1 MRRTTKALS
10 GGGEG
15 TSQLGQ
21 LEPGV
26 TLQDR
31 YLVLALHGS
40 GGMSSVYRA
49 RDLHFPNVTKV
60 VAVKEMINLATD
72 PTMHEMVVKNF
83 EREADLLAT
92 LSHPAIPRI
101 YDYFTQENN
110 SYLVMEFIEG
120 KDLEAVLRE
129 LGPEEFLPE
138 DQVVNWAVE
147 LCDVL
152 QYLHNH
158 KPQPVIFRDVKPS
171 NIMVDNHGTIRLI
184 DFGIARVFQPG
195 QKGTMI
201 GTDGYAPPEQYRGE
215 ASPRGDLYALGA
227 TLHHLL
233 TRRDPRAEPPFSF
246 SERAIRDINPRVS
259 AELEGTINASLAYNP
274 EDRFPSAKDMKTALL
289 TVAKDT
295 GILVSPKAVAA
306 ARPRSEVQEVWSFEC
321 EDEIRGAPIIVG
333 GVLYVGCYDNNLYA
347 LDAKTGQFVWKFATE
362 GGIPTR
368 PAADVELVYVASEDT
383 RLYAVTAERG
393 SLAWTYYAAGPIR
406 SNPVIH
412 EGHIFVGSDDARL
425 HVINMYNG
433 NKSWTFEAAAPIRST
448 PLVTDDRVY
457 FGCESGDFYCLDFKG
472 EMKWRF
478 SKAKRAITSS
488 AILVEG
494 MLLFGSRDWS
504 LYSVE
509 AEAGWQIWKFRM
521 GGATISTPA
530 EKEGRI
536 YTAGGD
542 GRVYAVDFRS
552 GREIWHFQTEH
563 QVTASPI
570 VFEDSV
576 YCGSVD
582 GSMYCLDMRS
592 GRKRWQF
599 QTGGPISGTAAVSEN
614 RLYFG
619 SHDHRVYALLT

>member
-1 MRRTTKALS
+1 MKRTTKALS
-10 GGGEG
+10 GGPGE
-15 TSQLGQ
+15 TTQLGQ

-72 PTMHEMVVKNF
+72 PTMHEMVVRNF

-129 LGPEEFLPE
+129 TDEFLPE

-152 QYLHNH
+152 QYLHLH

-171 NIMVDNHGTIRLI
+171 NIMVDNHATIRLI

-215 ASPRGDLYALGA
+215 ASPAGDLYALGA

-246 SERAIRDINPRVS
+246 SERPIREINPRVS
-259 AELEGTINASLAYNP
+259 AELEGTVNASLAYNP
-274 EDRFPSAKDMKTALL
+274 QDRFPSADAMKTALM

-306 ARPRSEVQEVWSFEC
+306 ARPRSEVQEVLSFEC
-321 EDEIRGAPIIVG
+321 EDEIRGTPIIVNE
-333 GVLYVGCYDNNLYA
+333 VLYIGCYDNNLYA
-347 LDAKTGQFVWKFATE
+347 LDARTGEFNWKFATE
-362 GGIPTR
+362 GGIPSR
-368 PAADVELVYVASEDT
+368 PAADGELVYVGSEDT

-393 SLAWTYYAAGPIR
+393 ALAWTYYAGGPIR
-406 SNPVIH
+406 SNPVNY

-433 NKSWTFEAAAPIRST
+433 QKSWTSEAAGPIRST
-448 PLVTDDRVY
+448 PLVQDERVY
-457 FGCESGDFYCLDFKG
+457 FGCESSDFYCLDFKG

-494 MLLFGSRDWS
+494 MLVFGSKDWS
-504 LYSVE
+504 LYAVE
-509 AEAGWQIWKFRM
+509 AEAGWQVWKFRM

-530 EKEGRI
+530 YSEGRI

-552 GREIWHFQTEH
+552 GREIWNFQTEH
-563 QVTASPI
+563 QVTGSPI

-599 QTGGPISGTAAVSEN
+599 QTGGPITGAAAVSEN

-619 SHDHRVYALLT
+619 SLDHRVYALLT

>member
-1 MRRTTKALS
+1 MRRTTKALAS
-10 GGGEG
+10 GSE
-15 TSQLGQ
+15 TTQLGQ

-26 TLQDR
+26 TLQER

-72 PTMHEMVVKNF
+72 PTMHEMVVRNF

-129 LGPEEFLPE
+129 TDEFLPE

-215 ASPRGDLYALGA
+215 ASPAGDLYALGA

-246 SERAIRDINPRVS
+246 SERPIREINPRVS

-274 EDRFPSAKDMKTALL
+274 QDRFPSADAMKTALL

-321 EDEIRGAPIIVG
+321 EDEIRGAPIIVN

-347 LDAKTGQFVWKFATE
+347 LDAKTGEFVWKFATE

-368 PAADVELVYVASEDT
+368 PAADVELVYAASEDT
-383 RLYAVTAERG
+383 RLYAVTADKG
-393 SLAWTYYAAGPIR
+393 TLAWTYYSGGPIR
-406 SNPVIH
+406 SNPVIY

-433 NKSWTFEAAAPIRST
+433 QKSWTAEAAGPIRST
-448 PLVTDDRVY
+448 PLVQDERVY
-457 FGCESGDFYCLDFKG
+457 FGCESSDFYCLDFKG

-478 SKAKRAITSS
+478 SKAKRAVTSS

-494 MLLFGSRDWS
+494 MLIFGSKDWS
-504 LYSVE
+504 LYAVE

-530 EKEGRI
+530 YAEGRI

-563 QVTASPI
+563 QVTGSPI

-599 QTGGPISGTAAVSEN
+599 QTGGPITGAAAVSEN

-619 SHDHRVYALLT
+619 SLDHRVYALLT